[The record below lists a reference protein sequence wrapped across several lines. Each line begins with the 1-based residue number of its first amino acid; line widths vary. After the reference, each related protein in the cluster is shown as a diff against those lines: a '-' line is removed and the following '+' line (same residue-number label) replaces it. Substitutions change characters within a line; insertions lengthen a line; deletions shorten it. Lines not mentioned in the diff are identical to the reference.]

1 MRCFKVTDM
10 SRADE
15 LRENA
20 RWHVEL
26 VMKTDEPVSREI
38 LKAIDDEMIQA
49 ELEADELDAQ
59 KNSRQLSDDVWDYV

>member
-1 MRCFKVTDM
+1 M

-26 VMKTDEPVSREI
+26 VMKTDAPVSREI